1 MTAPTRIMSYNI
13 RKGRGH
19 GFVHRP
25 DRVLQVIAG
34 LSPDIALLQEAD
46 HRLGDRPAALP
57 RAEIEAETG
66 LVPLQFGQGAPSLGW
81 HGNTMLLRPDIDV
94 TDIARLDLPGLEP
107 RGAVMAELALP
118 GGPLRVVGLHLGL
131 LRHSRRRQLT
141 EIITRLAARDPMP
154 TLIAGDFN
162 EWSDEVGLGRLARA
176 YEILSPGKTF
186 HARRPVAS
194 LDRFAFNDLLHWR
207 DAGVADD
214 LAARRASD
222 HLPIWIDVVAGAH
235 GQGRAAR

>member
-1 MTAPTRIMSYNI
+1 MTRPTRIISYNI

-46 HRLGDRPAALP
+46 HRLGNRPAALP

-66 LVPLQFGQGAPSLGW
+66 LVPLSLGQGAASLGW
-81 HGNTMLLRPDIDV
+81 HGNTVLLRPGIDV
-94 TDIARLDLPGLEP
+94 TDTARLDLPGLEP

-141 EIITRLAARDPMP
+141 EIITRLAARAPMP

-162 EWSDEVGLGRLARA
+162 EWSDNEGLGRLARS

-194 LDRFAFNDLLHWR
+194 LDRFALNDQLHWR
-207 DAGVADD
+207 GVGVAGDP
-214 LAARRASD
+214 AARRASD
-222 HLPIWIDVVAGAH
+222 HLPIWIDVVADPD
-235 GQGRAAR
+235 GQDRTAR